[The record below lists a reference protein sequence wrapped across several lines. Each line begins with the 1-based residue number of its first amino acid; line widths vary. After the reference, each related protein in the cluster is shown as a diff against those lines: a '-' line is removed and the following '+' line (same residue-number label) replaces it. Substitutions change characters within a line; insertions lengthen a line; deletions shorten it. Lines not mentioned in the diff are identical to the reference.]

1 MVLSLETGETTM
13 RTIILLTT
21 AALMLAGC
29 DMLKA
34 PAAPDKGG
42 ESSAPAAP
50 SAGAFT
56 HSQSEDLW
64 GFYQVG
70 EAKVGPGDFSLM
82 HLFVG
87 QEQEFR
93 DWEEGKRLAT
103 FAPVMLEF
111 LVPGE
116 QTERVLPTS
125 YSVSDDRVRMTG
137 VTSNGERI
145 SFDGQMNVGA
155 LATARRNLGGEE
167 EPTVTAVIVIGDQTY
182 SGVKLNWY
190 GGD

>member
-1 MVLSLETGETTM
+1 M

-29 DMLKA
+29 DMFNA
-34 PAAPDKGG
+34 PAAPAKGADAP
-42 ESSAPAAP
+42 APAAP
-50 SAGAFT
+50 SAGAFA
-56 HSQSEDLW
+56 HSQTEDLW

-70 EAKVGPGDFSLM
+70 EAQVGPGDFSLTY
-82 HLFVG
+82 LFVG

-111 LVPGE
+111 LLPGE

-125 YSVSDDRVRMTG
+125 YSVSDGRVRMTG
-137 VTSNGERI
+137 VSSNGEGI
-145 SFDGQMNVGA
+145 SFDGQMNAGA
-155 LATARRNLGGEE
+155 LATARRNLGGDE
-167 EPTVTAVIVIGDQTY
+167 EPAVTATIRIGDQTY
-182 SGVKLNWY
+182 SGVKLHWY